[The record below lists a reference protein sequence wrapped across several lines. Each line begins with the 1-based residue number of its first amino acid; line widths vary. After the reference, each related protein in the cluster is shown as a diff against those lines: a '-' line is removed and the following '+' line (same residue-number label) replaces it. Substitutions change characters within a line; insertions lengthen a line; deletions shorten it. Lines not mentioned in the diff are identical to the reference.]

1 MLLHIG
7 AVHLATDAQ
16 KSTVWSRLTPRSR
29 LLTTLLFI
37 FATAL
42 TPQGR
47 WWTWGVYGTAI
58 ALLMLMSQVHL
69 PRLLKRVAVEFIFIG
84 VVIVGTLFRDGGDV
98 LWQWGFLRITTE
110 GLIILGSVASKALL
124 SLLMVNILILTT
136 PVSELLQALRE
147 LKMPPLLIAVFSSMY
162 RYITVLIDEFE
173 SMQKAARSRNLMS
186 NPSRQRTIIGNMI
199 GSLFI
204 RTFERGERVHQAML
218 ARGYDGLPMVTR
230 SLQASR
236 LDQVVLT
243 LTLVVLL
250 IGQAFYL

>member
-98 LWQWGFLRITTE
+98 MWQWGFLRITTE

-162 RYITVLIDEFE
+162 RYITVL
-173 SMQKAARSRNLMS
+173 MS

-218 ARGYDGLPMVTR
+218 ARGYDGLPVATR

-236 LDQVVLT
+236 LDRVVLT